1 MQCEMVECP
10 YSYMPAPEGTDF
22 DRTADTLGPWGE
34 NDRAMVRKG
43 KCYTDSGFFSDQDV
57 RKLGKCIADVYDE
70 VVDAQFIW
78 TARNELEAKWSYVQ
92 AYDKG
97 WLKSNKKSAE
107 PEAFLQ

>member
-1 MQCEMVECP
+1 
-10 YSYMPAPEGTDF
+10 
-22 DRTADTLGPWGE
+22 
-34 NDRAMVRKG
+34 
-43 KCYTDSGFFSDQDV
+43 V

-97 WLKSNKKSAE
+97 WLKSNKKAKE